1 MYIYNHIQL
10 HKCFISICISTLDFI
25 LKTNARIIKWDENT
39 HILAQDSLLGLNK
52 NEIFQKQ
59 ADVTLWLSCQNI

>member
-10 HKCFISICISTLDFI
+10 RKCFISIFISTLDFI

-39 HILAQDSLLGLNK
+39 HILAQDSLLYF
-52 NEIFQKQ
+52 IF
-59 ADVTLWLSCQNI
+59 I